1 MEPIN
6 ARSDAR
12 TKIIEAK
19 PAEVFAA
26 IRDPLR
32 VARWWGPDGF
42 GSTVH
47 RFEFHPGGK
56 WCLTLHGPDGKN
68 YPNEYRLLRAEPDRM
83 VQIEHTSED
92 HFFVLTIELIQR
104 GEATVVS
111 WQQTFSTVEHYQ
123 QVADFVAQA
132 NEQVL
137 ARLAAEAQT
146 PRGAA

>member
-1 MEPIN
+1 MPDSS

-12 TKIIEAK
+12 TRVIEAK

-32 VARWWGPDGF
+32 LARWWGPDGF
-42 GSTVH
+42 SSTVH
-47 RFEFHPGGK
+47 EFGFHPGAR
-56 WCLTLHGPDGKN
+56 WSLTLHGPDGRN
-68 YPNEYRLLRAEPDRM
+68 YANEYRLLRAEPDRM
-83 VQIEHTSED
+83 VQIEHPSED
-92 HFFVLTIELIQR
+92 HSFVLTIELTRQ
-104 GEATVVS
+104 GKATLVS

-137 ARLAAEAQT
+137 ARLAAEAVR
-146 PRGAA
+146 PSKAR